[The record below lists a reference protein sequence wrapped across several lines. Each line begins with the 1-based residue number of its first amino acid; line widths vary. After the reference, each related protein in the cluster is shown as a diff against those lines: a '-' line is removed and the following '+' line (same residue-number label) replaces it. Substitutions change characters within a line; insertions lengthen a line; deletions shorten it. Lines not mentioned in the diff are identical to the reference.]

1 MILPVFQTPFHDDE
15 SVDFDT
21 LGRELHWLLDE
32 GADGVVMAM
41 VSETLRLASDER
53 DAVCE
58 FVCKT
63 TGKRGATVISVGAES
78 SFIAERHARHAERCG
93 ATMLMAI
100 PPVAVVLDEEAIAD
114 YYRRLVRAVT
124 IPVIVQNASG
134 YVGRAMSIEVQV
146 RLMDEFGP
154 ERVHFKPEAP
164 PLVERLGQL
173 RAASGLRAKCYE
185 GSGGIAL
192 IETFPHGLAGTMPG
206 ADLIRGIVPLWRAL
220 QRGDAPAAQAIH
232 APLAKLIELQ
242 KTLDAYL
249 AVEKHLLVR
258 QGVFKNTIVRGPVGF
273 RLNDETKCEVD
284 RLFDQMISA
293 AESPSPSQPVSKW
306 HVCRTDDNGNEFVM
320 GDAATEAEAHRLA
333 EEFTTRGHKQH
344 YWVRQN

>member
-41 VSETLRLASDER
+41 VSETLRLAGDER

-58 FVCKT
+58 FVCKA
-63 TGKRGATVISVGAES
+63 TGRRGVTVISVGAES
-78 SFIAERHARHAERCG
+78 SFVAERHARHAEKCG

-114 YYRRLVRAVT
+114 YYRRLVRAVA
-124 IPVIVQNASG
+124 IPVIVQDASG
-134 YVGRAMSIEVQV
+134 YVGRAMSIGVQV
-146 RLMDEFGP
+146 RLMEEFGP
-154 ERVHFKPEAP
+154 ERVQFKPEAP
-164 PLVERLGQL
+164 PLAERLGQL
-173 RAASGLRAKCYE
+173 RAASGHRAKCYE
-185 GSGGIAL
+185 GSGGVAL

-220 QRGDAPAAQAIH
+220 ERGDARAARAIH

-258 QGVFKNTIVRGPVGF
+258 QGIFTNTIVRGPVGW
-273 RLNDETKCEVD
+273 RMTDDVRSAVD
-284 RLFDQMISA
+284 RLFDDIIA
-293 AESPSPSQPVSKW
+293 AIP
-306 HVCRTDDNGNEFVM
+306 
-320 GDAATEAEAHRLA
+320 
-333 EEFTTRGHKQH
+333 
-344 YWVRQN
+344 